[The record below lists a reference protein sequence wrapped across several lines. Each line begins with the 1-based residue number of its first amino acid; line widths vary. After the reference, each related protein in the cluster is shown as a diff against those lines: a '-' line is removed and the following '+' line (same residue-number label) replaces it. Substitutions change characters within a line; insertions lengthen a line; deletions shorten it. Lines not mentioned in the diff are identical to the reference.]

1 MRPFNVL
8 TPQKLRIMK
17 AFLSILGL
25 VLLLSSCNNCPKEPS
40 ISEEMNNIEELLER
54 YTIALENEDFAM
66 IENIWATNDSIILL
80 GTDTH
85 EKLMGWEKIRNAYK
99 NQFNEISDVFI
110 STNDQFIRINCTGNT
125 AWFIKNMNYNFMYDS
140 IARSFDGIRF
150 SGVLDKNEQNQWKM
164 VQGHVSVPAQI
175 NIGH

>member
-1 MRPFNVL
+1 MKTLFSFVVL
-8 TPQKLRIMK
+8 VI
-17 AFLSILGL
+17 
-25 VLLLSSCNNCPKEPS
+25 LLSSCSNCPNEPT
-40 ISEEMNNIEELLER
+40 INEEINTIEQLLER

-85 EKLMGWEKIRNAYK
+85 EKLMGWEKIKQAYK
-99 NQFNEISDVFI
+99 NQFTEISDVYI

-140 IARSFDGIRF
+140 IARSFDGMRF
-150 SGVLDKNEQNQWKM
+150 SGVLDKNEQGEWKM

-175 NIGH
+175 NIGR

>member
-1 MRPFNVL
+1 MKTFFTTLVL
-8 TPQKLRIMK
+8 I
-17 AFLSILGL
+17 
-25 VLLLSSCNNCPKEPS
+25 LLLSACSNCPNEPS
-40 ISEEMNNIEELLER
+40 IKEEIDQIEKLLER
-54 YTIALENEDFAM
+54 YTIALENEDYTM

-110 STNDQFIRINCTGNT
+110 STNDQFVRMNCSGNT
-125 AWFIKNMNYNFMYDS
+125 AWFVKNMNYNFMHDS

-150 SGVLDKNEQNQWKM
+150 TGVLEKDDQQEWKM
-164 VQGHVSVPAQI
+164 VQGHISVPAQI
-175 NIGH
+175 NIGR

>member
-1 MRPFNVL
+1 
-8 TPQKLRIMK
+8 MK
-17 AFLSILGL
+17 TFLSILAS
-25 VLLLSSCNNCPKEPS
+25 VLLLSACSNCPNENS
-40 ISEEMNNIEELLER
+40 IADEMNTIEDLLER
-54 YTIALENEDFAM
+54 YSIALENEDFTT
-66 IENIWATNDSIILL
+66 IENFWATNDSIILL

-85 EKLMGWEKIRNAYK
+85 EKLMGWEKIREAYK
-99 NQFNEISDVFI
+99 NQFNEISDVYI

-150 SGVLDKNEQNQWKM
+150 SGVLDKNEQGQWKM

-175 NIGH
+175 NIGR